1 MSKRFIATLAG
12 ALAIV
17 VLVAGCGG
25 GGDSSDTTAADTS
38 GADTSDAPALSKA
51 EFIKQGDEICA
62 ETGQKLQEGITDF
75 TTEKGLDGG
84 QEPSEEEAEEL
95 VTDVILPLIQTEAE
109 EIDALGAPK
118 GEEAEVE
125 EIVVGIEEG
134 VAEGLDDPSIATGS
148 ENPFADIDQRS
159 QDFGFKVCGASG

>member
-1 MSKRFIATLAG
+1 MSKRFIATLAA

-25 GGDSSDTTAADTS
+25 GSDSSDSTAADTG

-75 TTEKGLDGG
+75 SSENGLDEG
-84 QEPSEEEAEEL
+84 EPSEEQAEEL
-95 VTDVILPLIQTEAE
+95 VTEVILPLIQEQAE

-125 EIVVGIEEG
+125 EIVAGLEEA
-134 VAEGLDDPSIATGS
+134 VDEGLEDPSIATGS
-148 ENPFADIDQRS
+148 DNPFADVDQRS
-159 QDFGFKVCGASG
+159 QDFGFNVCGASG